1 VDLES
6 VTNLVPSI
14 LDGPTVC
21 RLIKGIPGFGQA
33 WLVFYVVQRRR
44 QSVEQEARAAE
55 SISGKKRARL
65 LEWNRKKRKER
76 NLA

>member
-1 VDLES
+1 
-6 VTNLVPSI
+6 
-14 LDGPTVC
+14 
-21 RLIKGIPGFGQA
+21 LIKGIPGFGQA

-65 LEWNRKKRKER
+65 LE
-76 NLA
+76 